1 MTAHKIGLSMSS
13 QLSPLI
19 ASLRA
24 SRLTVGLVGCKSRRA
39 VEVVDALA
47 SLPLA
52 TVEIFGLSGVPRRDL
67 PASLHIATDAADDSE
82 AAHAAVGAW
91 QAGAVDIVLKL
102 DVSTKVLMQAVLDSR
117 AGGWFTHVAL
127 ILDEGRGSRFLLAD
141 SGLNRQPAAS
151 DIVRIVERVAIVARA
166 LGTAQPRIALLS
178 YREDADPL
186 FPLFGEVLAKH
197 VDDLSD
203 LPVTLVGPTSFDV
216 AVAETAAAAKGL
228 AGGGVCDGI
237 VSPDIIAANALY
249 KAHMLRPDC
258 VVAGIVVDEFGHALA
273 VPSRAASLDARLASV
288 ALAAT
293 VSNWGEQPGQLA
305 SPKPSVRP
313 W

>member
-1 MTAHKIGLSMSS
+1 M
-13 QLSPLI
+13 
-19 ASLRA
+19 
-24 SRLTVGLVGCKSRRA
+24 RA
-39 VEVVDALA
+39 VDVVDAIA

-52 TVEIFGLSGVPRRDL
+52 TVEIFGLSGVTRGDL
-67 PASLHIATDAADDSE
+67 SASVHVATDAADDAE

-91 QAGAVDIVLKL
+91 QAGAIDVLLKL
-102 DVSTKVLMQAVLDSR
+102 DVPTKVLMKAMLEAR

-141 SGLNRQPAAS
+141 SGLNRQPAAG
-151 DIVRIVERVAIVARA
+151 DIVRIVERVGVVARA

-186 FPLFGEVLAKH
+186 FPLFDEVLAQH
-197 VDDLSD
+197 ADDLAK

-228 AGGGVCDGI
+228 AGGGVCDGV

-258 VVAGIVVDEFGHALA
+258 VVAGIVVDELGHALA
-273 VPSRAASLDARLASV
+273 VPSRAATLEARLASV

-293 VSNWGEQPGQLA
+293 VSNGGE
-305 SPKPSVRP
+305 RP
-313 W
+313 V

>member
-1 MTAHKIGLSMSS
+1 MSS

-19 ASLRA
+19 DSLRA
-24 SRLTVGLVGCKSRRA
+24 RRLTVGLVGCKSRRA
-39 VEVVDALA
+39 VDVVEAIA
-47 SLPLA
+47 ALPLA
-52 TVEIFGLSGVPRRDL
+52 TVEIFGLSDVTRGDL
-67 PASLHIATDAADDSE
+67 SPSLHVATDAADDSE
-82 AAHAAVGAW
+82 AARAAVGAW
-91 QAGAVDIVLKL
+91 QAGGVDILLKL
-102 DVSTKVLMQAVLDSR
+102 DMSTKVLMQAALASR

-127 ILDEGRGSRFLLAD
+127 ILDEGRGSKFLLAD
-141 SGLNRQPAAS
+141 SGLNRQPAAA
-151 DIVRIVERVAIVARA
+151 DIVRIVERVAVVARA

-178 YREDADPL
+178 YREDPDPL

-197 VDDLSD
+197 ADDIAA

-216 AVAETAAAAKGL
+216 AVAESAAAAKGL

-249 KAHMLRPDC
+249 KAHMLRQDC

-273 VPSRAASLDARLASV
+273 VPSRAATLEARLASV

-293 VSNWGEQPGQLA
+293 VSNWGEQRVQL
-305 SPKPSVRP
+305 V
-313 W
+313 